1 MVAKNEPLAVRKICI
16 IKIQENCIF
25 YKNIWMQERAKYIK
39 LYEELLQAVMFTQ
52 YC

>member
-1 MVAKNEPLAVRKICI
+1 MVAKTEPLAVRSVCI
-16 IKIQENCIF
+16 IMTQENCIL